1 MSISILLFI
10 LLPALLLWV
19 TVRGK
24 DAWPFSH
31 YPMFSR
37 LTDLSEVEVFRVAL
51 ETTTGEIVWWRSEFY
66 RYPEFVGR
74 RLKRLHQMESEGGPA
89 ALFAPLESQR
99 YLRAVLSLIETEAGG
114 VEAFRAFH
122 IVRRTVAAGNDNTLE
137 IREQTVARI
146 PLEGI
151 NRNPSAD

>member
-1 MSISILLFI
+1 MSFPILLFI
-10 LLPALLLWV
+10 LLLALLLWV

-37 LTDLSEVEVFRVAL
+37 LTNLSEVEVFRVAL
-51 ETTTGEIVWWRSEFY
+51 ETTAGEIIWWRSEFY

-89 ALFAPLESQR
+89 ALFAPLERQR
-99 YLRAVLSLIETEAGG
+99 YLAAVLSLIEFEEGRL
-114 VEAFRAFH
+114 ERYSAFH
-122 IVRRTVAAGNDNTLE
+122 IVRRTVAAGGDDTLE
-137 IREQTVARI
+137 IKEQTVNRI

-151 NRNPSAD
+151 NRIRRAD

>member
-1 MSISILLFI
+1 MSFPILLFI
-10 LLPALLLWV
+10 FVLALLLWA

-37 LTDLSEVEVFRVAL
+37 LTDVSEVEVFRVAL
-51 ETTTGEIVWWRSEFY
+51 ETITGEIIWWRSEFY

-74 RLKRLHQMESEGGPA
+74 ILKRLHYMESEGGKV
-89 ALFAPLESQR
+89 ALFASLERQR
-99 YLRAVLSLIETEAGG
+99 YLAAVLSLIESEEGR
-114 VEAFRAFH
+114 VEPYTAFH
-122 IVRRTVAAGNDNTLE
+122 IVRRTIAAGGDNTLE
-137 IREQTVARI
+137 IKEQTVTRI

-151 NRNPSAD
+151 HRIRRAD

>member
-1 MSISILLFI
+1 MTIPILLFI

-19 TVRGK
+19 TVSRK

-74 RLKRLHQMESEGGPA
+74 KLKKIQQLEGEGGSVA
-89 ALFAPLESQR
+89 GLASLERQR
-99 YLRAVLSLIETEAGG
+99 CLSEVLRLIESEAGG
-114 VEAFRAFH
+114 LDHYQAFH
-122 IVRRTVAAGNDNTLE
+122 IVRRTVDTDDGFT
-137 IREQTVARI
+137 IRDQTVARI
-146 PLEGI
+146 PLAGI
-151 NRNPSAD
+151 KRISLAD